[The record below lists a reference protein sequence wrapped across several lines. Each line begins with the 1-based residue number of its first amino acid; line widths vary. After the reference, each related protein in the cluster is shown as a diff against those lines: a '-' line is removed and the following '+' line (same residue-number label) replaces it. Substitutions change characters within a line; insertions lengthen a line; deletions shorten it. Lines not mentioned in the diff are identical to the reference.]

1 VPENGD
7 LYVLKFILHDWDDQ
21 RAETILRRVRE
32 AARPGGRVA
41 IIETVLPESPTEHPG
56 WLMDLNML
64 VMTGGRERTAGQF
77 AALLK
82 RTRWELERVVPTA
95 SPLSVVIASSVGPQ
109 ALETVALERGG
120 ETPAASRS
128 ELVEDDY

>member
-1 VPENGD
+1 VRQFADRDRTELADHHPFGQADRIER
-7 LYVLKFILHDWDDQ
+7 DQ
-21 RAETILRRVRE
+21 R
-32 AARPGGRVA
+32 VA
-41 IIETVLPESPTEHPG
+41 QYVPPVLGVCSD

-109 ALETVALERGG
+109 ALETVAPEHGG
-120 ETPAASRS
+120 ETPAASRR